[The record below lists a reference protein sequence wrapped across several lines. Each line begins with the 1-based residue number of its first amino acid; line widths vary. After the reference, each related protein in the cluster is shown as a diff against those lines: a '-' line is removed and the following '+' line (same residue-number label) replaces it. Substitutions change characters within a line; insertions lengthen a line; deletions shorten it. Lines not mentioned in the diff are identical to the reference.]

1 MAEAASAEQEPEA
14 LRLKRLRGG
23 GYFTVP
29 AGQRVSADYSSQEPR
44 ARPLARSRASPPNH
58 LPWRGRGAPKPRG
71 TAAPC
76 AARTHRRSAL
86 RPGPG
91 GEKRARTGLA
101 WPAAECRAVP
111 WE

>member
-44 ARPLARSRASPPNH
+44 ARARPLARSRASPPNH

-76 AARTHRRSAL
+76 AARTHAPAICSQT
-86 RPGPG
+86 
-91 GEKRARTGLA
+91 RAGRGKESPHGACLA
-101 WPAAECRAVP
+101 GR
-111 WE
+111 